1 MECALLSCKSYS
13 TADFQHGPK
22 ALAGHGSMAM
32 VFGELPQ
39 GLEEQGCLVVQAP
52 VFDGGASTPISE
64 IIFGQWVA
72 LMAARAR
79 GLNPD
84 DPRFLSKVTL
94 TL

>member
-1 MECALLSCKSYS
+1 
-13 TADFQHGPK
+13 
-22 ALAGHGSMAM
+22 
-32 VFGELPQ
+32 
-39 GLEEQGCLVVQAP
+39 